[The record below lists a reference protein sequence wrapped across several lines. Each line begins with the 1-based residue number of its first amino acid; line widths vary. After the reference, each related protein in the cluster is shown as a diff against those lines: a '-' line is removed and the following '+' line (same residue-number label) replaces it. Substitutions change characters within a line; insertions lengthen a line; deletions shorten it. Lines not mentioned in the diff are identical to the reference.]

1 MKRLLY
7 LLIPLLLFSNDLCAQ
22 SITLHMKSGGTHK
35 YMISEVDYIDFNKDD
50 KENDPAEPAQQTTIE
65 YYTALEPIITSLI
78 AQLDDVNKN
87 AKTIEANYT
96 GINSSG
102 YLKAPVSPND
112 SHLYSFWQTLYRMLN
127 LDRQVLQNLR
137 DNENILTQ
145 AMCDILDVLTYE
157 ELVNYFGNVVF
168 LSEDMDMFSN
178 VYQTAASQIIDNLIS
193 RLSTSISTTIDRK
206 CADIN
211 GNNMIEY
218 FGRPS
223 RDLTSLLLAEL
234 YINKGNYAQ
243 AKTLL
248 SGILETN
255 RYSVQQNQ
263 TRSNLTSDEHI
274 LTITKNDGS
283 VVIRTFTDVL
293 LLMAECEYQLGNNM
307 ASSNY
312 INMVASAKGVDTDS
326 AEPLKAIAKIRRS
339 LQDQTNGYFA
349 YMKRCGLAQPELGLE
364 QYQLL
369 LPIPYSELMM
379 NPNLVQNPGY

>member
-157 ELVNYFGNVVF
+157 ELVNYFGNVVY
-168 LSEDMDMFSN
+168 LSEDMDIFSN

-293 LLMAECEYQLGNNM
+293 LLMAECEYQLGNNA
-307 ASSNY
+307 ASSHY
-312 INMVASAKGVDTDS
+312 INMVASAKSVGTDS

-349 YMKRCGLAQPELGLE
+349 YMKRCGLAQSELGLE